1 MTVHLTSPPRQ
12 TTEPCV
18 LHKWCLCKSIGNEEH
33 HVLPQAWQLHW
44 FPESNYGE
52 IVALPDYDNPGS
64 PIARGQAKPKEA
76 IWDKRTI
83 SCDPLGHRNIH
94 HILVAGMKVYEGFV
108 WDEGEEETEADAELA
123 HRKAVKQLRQQDLHI
138 NPHESMWALEAM
150 WRWLQA
156 GGSLIDLCLAGQY
169 GYA

>member
-1 MTVHLTSPPRQ
+1 MTVLTKPPRQ

-18 LHKWCLCKSIGNEEH
+18 LHKWCVGRALGNEEH
-33 HVLPQAWQLHW
+33 HVVPQAWQIMW

-52 IVALPDYDNPGS
+52 PVMDDSFASHGS
-64 PIARGQAKPKEA
+64 AVVSGHYKPKET

-94 HILVAGMKVYEGFV
+94 HILVRCMKTYENEL
-108 WDEGEEETEADAELA
+108 WDEGEVETEAMAEEA
-123 HRKAVKQLRQQDLHI
+123 QQRTIKQMRSEGLHV
-138 NPHESMWALEAM
+138 NTREAFWALEGM
-150 WRWLQA
+150 WHWLQA
-156 GGSLIDLCLAGQY
+156 GGSLIELCLRHEY